1 MHIRYPG
8 QHGKGQGIGAARL
21 AFENKFVGLFL
32 LTKNFRLTDGRL
44 ATLETTFPLGQAASQ
59 ISPEKLHLLKESL
72 NSESPSLS
80 VKIDFYANSQEFDFE
95 IAGSQIS
102 PLMGLQNRPDF
113 NFEVPGS
120 QLSPLIAL
128 QKVEPM

>member
-1 MHIRYPG
+1 M
-8 QHGKGQGIGAARL
+8 GAARL
-21 AFENKFVGLFL
+21 AFENKFVGLFW

-44 ATLETTFPLGQAASQ
+44 ASLETTFPLGKAGSQ
-59 ISPEKLHLLKESL
+59 NPPKKGHLLKESL
-72 NSESPSLS
+72 DSESPSLS
-80 VKIDFYANSQEFDFE
+80 VKIDFYANSQDFDFE
-95 IAGSQIS
+95 IAGTQIS